1 MPIGGVQKRLRRI
14 PRLSW
19 SSPTRTAAVHTVTHH
34 FFAETS
40 NVPGYR
46 RYYDFLVA
54 RIANIITF
62 GISLR
67 ASREYGN
74 QPRLIHARG
83 KKKRMEIRNLVAGS
97 AVALAMV
104 VTPMAGVA
112 LGGSISP
119 VGVASADGCG
129 SGTGVGGGVW
139 CAPPNTPLLAPEQ
152 VLKAAH
158 QDAGG
163 DLRDVG
169 CQWPSCGPRWW
180 PVKSPRP
187 VG

>member
-1 MPIGGVQKRLRRI
+1 
-14 PRLSW
+14 
-19 SSPTRTAAVHTVTHH
+19 VTHQ

-40 NVPGYR
+40 NVPGYS
-46 RYYDFLVA
+46 RYYDFLVVH
-54 RIANIITF
+54 IANIITF
-62 GISLR
+62 GSHFLR
-67 ASREYGN
+67 GSREYGN

-104 VTPMAGVA
+104 GTSIAGVA
-112 LGGSISP
+112 LGGPISP

-129 SGTGVGGGVW
+129 SGTGAGGGVW
-139 CAPPNTPLLAPEQ
+139 CAPPNTPDQ

-158 QDAGG
+158 QGAGG
-163 DLRDVG
+163 DLWDVG
-169 CQWPSCGPRWW
+169 CQWPGCGPRWW

-187 VG
+187 VQ